1 MEEKKI
7 KAYFK
12 EQVRAI
18 LERSAAEPDGFR
30 AYFADREPKEEEILG
45 LLAIS
50 VMMNG
55 AFPMSNRFPTPVEAL
70 AALSKASR
78 AEVCREFRKGLK
90 GCLKQL
96 TPA

>member
-1 MEEKKI
+1 MDEKRI
-7 KAYFK
+7 KAFFK
-12 EQVRAI
+12 QQVRSI

-30 AYFADREPKEEEILG
+30 AYFADREPKDGEILG

-55 AFPMSNRFPTPVEAL
+55 DFPMGSRFPSPVEAL
-70 AALSKASR
+70 GALSNSGR
-78 AEVCREFRKGLK
+78 AEICRDFRRELK
-90 GCLKQL
+90 GCLRQL